1 MKSFA
6 IVVIGYKRV
15 EGISRLIKSL
25 EKADYDNRNDITLI
39 FSIDNSGDSEV
50 EDYAKSVEW
59 KHGEKIIRTFDKR
72 QGLKKHILSCGEYTT
87 KYDILTVL
95 EDDIV
100 VSDSFYH
107 YAYSAAIKYEE
118 DDHIAGISLYNFQK
132 NWLKWSLRFE
142 PEKKEF
148 DNYFMQIAQS
158 WGQVWTLRK
167 WNLFMEWY
175 KDNKTFLKSETIPSV
190 LNNWPESSWLK
201 YHTRYCIETD
211 RYFVYPYYALS
222 TNCGDAGEH
231 SKRGSSNYQVELQSN
246 KYNYIFA
253 DFFEEDSVTYDAYM
267 NRIGLN
273 KYLGID
279 DANDVKIDFYGTN
292 RLLGYRYLL
301 STAKLDYQI
310 IKSYELS
317 FRPIEYSIIH
327 NIEGKGIYLY
337 DTFIKEKNR
346 LDIDQSFE
354 LLSYEMRS
362 NSLPTIWEY
371 AIKLLIKEL
380 KSRIMR
386 GNKE

>member
-253 DFFEEDSVTYDAYM
+253 DFFEEDSVKYDAYM